1 MRTYGIV
8 RQWNADKGFGFIQ
21 GAASTQVFFHVRD
34 FRGTAPPAHGM
45 PVEYEEIHV
54 GGKGPRAMDVRPR
67 SQPSGSPSAHRSPA
81 RAASAPPSTRPT
93 TRPTARPTPAT
104 ARHTRPRSA
113 PQAPAGAGIAL
124 ALMLLWLG
132 LWGWGAWAQRLP
144 LWWLGATAALNL
156 LTFFTY
162 ALDKSAAQRGT
173 WRTRESHLHLLA
185 LLGGWPAAWWAQ
197 QWLRHKSRKQDFRAV
212 YWGTVVLNC
221 AALAVW
227 TLRPH
232 TLREV
237 LSFL

>member
-1 MRTYGIV
+1 MTRRSTFGTV
-8 RQWNADKGFGFIQ
+8 AALSLMALASPLAADSAPSAMDETTLDRLANNRGLTLQWISWDQ
-21 GAASTQVFFHVRD
+21 
-34 FRGTAPPAHGM
+34 RGTVQARRGASGFYLTGSQVD
-45 PVEYEEIHV
+45 PVKPGAV
-54 GGKGPRAMDVRPR
+54 LV
-67 SQPSGSPSAHRSPA
+67 
-81 RAASAPPSTRPT
+81 ST
-93 TRPTARPTPAT
+93 
-104 ARHTRPRSA
+104 
-113 PQAPAGAGIAL
+113 
-124 ALMLLWLG
+124 
-132 LWGWGAWAQRLP
+132 
-144 LWWLGATAALNL
+144 WWLGATAALNL

-227 TLRPH
+227 TLRPQ